1 MKNYRAPAARIAAV
15 ACIALAPW
23 FSARA
28 QVLPRESSSPA
39 PDVSAS
45 PQPADDQNTVT
56 VPRGVIVPILVTKDV
71 RVGANGSSQEEH
83 RVKLAVDQDVIVDGY
98 VIAKAGDLVE
108 GRYDTQTNQTNRT
121 FEKTTSQE
129 LELDIDDLVN
139 FCGDTIHL
147 KFTRTFVGG
156 TRSGFLSFGVHEHD
170 AVVGRGDVLQASTD
184 RVERH
189 VCAEPTTAS
198 ARPLPKNIIT
208 PDAEMTPPPV
218 ERRGVRT

>member
-1 MKNYRAPAARIAAV
+1 MKNYRAARAALFAAA
-15 ACIALAPW
+15 ACIVLTPLYP
-23 FSARA
+23 ARA
-28 QVLPRESSSPA
+28 QLLPRESSAPA
-39 PDVSAS
+39 AGASAS
-45 PQPADDQNTVT
+45 PQSTDEPNTVA

-147 KFTRTFVGG
+147 KFARTFVGG
-156 TRSGFLSFGVHEHD
+156 TRSGFLSFGVHGHD
-170 AVVGRGDVLQASTD
+170 AAVGRGDVLQASTD
-184 RVERH
+184 RMERH
-189 VCAEPTTAS
+189 VCAEATTVT

-218 ERRGVRT
+218 

>member
-1 MKNYRAPAARIAAV
+1 MRNYRAASAVFVAAAACLV
-15 ACIALAPW
+15 LD
-23 FSARA
+23 STDTVRA
-28 QVLPRESSSPA
+28 QTLHEPALPA
-39 PDVSAS
+39 PNASVS
-45 PQPADDQNTVT
+45 PQATDDANNTVT
-56 VPRGVIVPILVTKDV
+56 VPRGVVVPILVTRDV

-98 VIAKAGDLVE
+98 VIAKAGDLAE

-129 LELDIDDLVN
+129 MELDVDDLVN

-147 KFTRTFVGG
+147 KFAHTFVGG

-170 AVVGRGDVLQASTD
+170 AAVGRGDVLQASTD

-189 VCAEPTTAS
+189 ICAEPTNA
-198 ARPLPKNIIT
+198 APRPLPKNIIT
-208 PDAEMTPPPV
+208 PDAELTPPPL
-218 ERRGVRT
+218 